1 MEIAHISWPSE
12 SDSRG
17 GLWELEALSIWAG
30 YLTSVFTV
38 LNETVVQAQGGM
50 YSMILSQKN

>member
-1 MEIAHISWPSE
+1 VEIAHISWPSE

-50 YSMILSQKN
+50 CLVA